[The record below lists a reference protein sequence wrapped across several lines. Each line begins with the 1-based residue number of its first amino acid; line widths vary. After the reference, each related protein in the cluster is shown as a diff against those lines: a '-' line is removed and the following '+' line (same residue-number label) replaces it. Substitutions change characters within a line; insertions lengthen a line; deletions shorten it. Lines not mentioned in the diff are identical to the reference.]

1 MDEARIAI
9 LKAEIDSHERDIDR
23 IYERIEQRTR
33 IFRQTA
39 EGVDSMAYQIH
50 NLYSAFEQLFE
61 TVVHFFENRLEEER
75 YHIDLLRRMRLEIDG
90 IRPALVS
97 DGAFD
102 LLDELRRFRHFFRHA
117 YTAELNP
124 EKLDDLLGNVRR
136 LREIHRRDVKKF
148 IDRMK
153 K

>member
-124 EKLDDLLGNVRR
+124 EKLDDLLARR
-136 LREIHRRDVKKF
+136 HLREIHRRDVEKF

>member
-1 MDEARIAI
+1 MDEARTAI
-9 LKAEIDSHERDIDR
+9 LKAEIDSRERDIDR
-23 IYERIEQRTR
+23 IYERIEQRTG

-50 NLYSAFEQLFE
+50 NLYSVFKQLFE

-75 YHIDLLRRMRLEIDG
+75 YHIDLLRRMCLEIDG
-90 IRPALVS
+90 IRPTLVS
-97 DGAFD
+97 DDAFD

-124 EKLDDLLGNVRR
+124 EKLDDLLGKARR
-136 LREIHRRDVKKF
+136 LREIHRQDVVKF
-148 IDRMK
+148 MDRMK

>member
-9 LKAEIDSHERDIDR
+9 LKAEIDSRDRDIDR
-23 IYERIEQRTR
+23 IYERIEQRAG
-33 IFRQTA
+33 IFRETA

-75 YHIDLLRRMRLEIDG
+75 YHIDLLRRMRLEIEG

-124 EKLDDLLGNVRR
+124 DKLDDLLGNVRR

-148 IDRMK
+148 IDRMTE
-153 K
+153 

>member
-23 IYERIEQRTR
+23 TYERIEQRTR

-124 EKLDDLLGNVRR
+124 EKLDDLLDKAGH
-136 LREIHRRDVKKF
+136 LREIHRRDVEKF

>member
-1 MDEARIAI
+1 
-9 LKAEIDSHERDIDR
+9 
-23 IYERIEQRTR
+23 
-33 IFRQTA
+33 
-39 EGVDSMAYQIH
+39 MAYQIH

-75 YHIDLLRRMRLEIDG
+75 YHIDLLRRMRLEIEG

-124 EKLDDLLGNVRR
+124 DKLDDLLGNVRR
-136 LREIHRRDVKKF
+136 LREIHRQDVKKF
-148 IDRMK
+148 IDRMTK
-153 K
+153 

>member
-1 MDEARIAI
+1 MDEARTAI
-9 LKAEIDSHERDIDR
+9 LKAEIDSRERDIDR
-23 IYERIEQRTR
+23 IYERIEQRTG

-50 NLYSAFEQLFE
+50 NLYSAFKQLFE

-97 DGAFD
+97 DDAFD

-124 EKLDDLLGNVRR
+124 EKLDDLLGKARR
-136 LREIHRRDVKKF
+136 LREIHRQDVVKF
-148 IDRMK
+148 MDRMTE
-153 K
+153 